1 MAVRALNSSTGLVLC
16 KIGFGFY
23 VDPYVVVDGQVSVRQ
38 VAVSPIKL
46 KTESLS
52 LCLKFPRFLCTL
64 NLKKS

>member
-1 MAVRALNSSTGLVLC
+1 MAVRALNSSTRSSALQDW
-16 KIGFGFY
+16 IGFY

>member
-1 MAVRALNSSTGLVLC
+1 VHSTTPRGLVLC

-23 VDPYVVVDGQVSVRQ
+23 VDLYVVVDGQVSVRQ
-38 VAVSPIKL
+38 VTVSPIKL